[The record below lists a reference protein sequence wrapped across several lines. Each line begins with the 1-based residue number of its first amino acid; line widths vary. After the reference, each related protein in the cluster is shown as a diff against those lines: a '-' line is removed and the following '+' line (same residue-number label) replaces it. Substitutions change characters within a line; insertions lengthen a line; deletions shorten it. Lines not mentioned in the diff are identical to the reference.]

1 MGKCLL
7 FGRLVV
13 CVRWFSF
20 AVREYLNEKSQCHRR
35 IYVPRKNFIRAV
47 DSSIKGRR
55 FDLVLSNSDALTS
68 KLWGKISSEKKYT
81 ELHHTILGQMNVM
94 NSVQFIKSGGQLS
107 PRTPKKIKD
116 SRCFKSCMTS

>member
-20 AVREYLNEKSQCHRR
+20 VVRECLNEKSQCHRR

-47 DSSIKGRR
+47 DSSMKGRR

-68 KLWGKISSEKKYT
+68 KLWGKISSEKN
-81 ELHHTILGQMNVM
+81 ILNYIIRFLV
-94 NSVQFIKSGGQLS
+94 K
-107 PRTPKKIKD
+107 
-116 SRCFKSCMTS
+116 